1 MAWSWPTKVR
11 PRYGLKDRNDGKN
24 KGTTLILMHEK
35 WVDSIWKTWPNGL
48 SLKDSLE
55 ATLGH

>member
-24 KGTTLILMHEK
+24 KGRTLILMHEK
-35 WVDSIWKTWPNGL
+35 WVDLIV
-48 SLKDSLE
+48 
-55 ATLGH
+55 

>member
-24 KGTTLILMHEK
+24 KGRTLILMHEK
-35 WVDSIWKTWPNGL
+35 WVDLIVYQWVNM
-48 SLKDSLE
+48 E
-55 ATLGH
+55 NMA